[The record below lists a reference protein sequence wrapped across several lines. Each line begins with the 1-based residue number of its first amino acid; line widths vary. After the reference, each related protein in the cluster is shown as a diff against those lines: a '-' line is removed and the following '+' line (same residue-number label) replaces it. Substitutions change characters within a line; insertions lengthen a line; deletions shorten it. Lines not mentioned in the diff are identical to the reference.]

1 MIQLTYLLMNVNQ
14 RIIVAT
20 ADGIIASK
28 ALSASLPLTINGMT
42 TRAKNDTNIAL
53 RIDLDRKCD
62 AMKPAV
68 FSLNAVAK
76 ASIHLSANF

>member
-1 MIQLTYLLMNVNQ
+1 MNVNQ

-20 ADGIIASK
+20 VDGIIASK
-28 ALSASLPLTINGMT
+28 ALSASLPSTINGMM

-68 FSLNAVAK
+68 FSLNAAARV
-76 ASIHLSANF
+76 SIHLSANS

>member
-1 MIQLTYLLMNVNQ
+1 MNVNQ

-28 ALSASLPLTINGMT
+28 ALSTSLPLTINGMT

-68 FSLNAVAK
+68 FSLNAVVR
-76 ASIHLSANF
+76 ASIHLSANS

>member
-1 MIQLTYLLMNVNQ
+1 MYLLMNVNQ

-62 AMKPAV
+62 AMKPAI
-68 FSLNAVAK
+68 FSLNAFANV
-76 ASIHLSANF
+76 SIHP

>member
-20 ADGIIASK
+20 ADGTIASK
-28 ALSASLPLTINGMT
+28 ALSASLPSTINGMMT
-42 TRAKNDTNIAL
+42 KAKNDTNIAL

>member
-1 MIQLTYLLMNVNQ
+1 MNVNQ

-28 ALSASLPLTINGMT
+28 ALSASLPSTINGMT
-42 TRAKNDTNIAL
+42 TRAKNVTNIAL

-68 FSLNAVAK
+68 FSLNAVAR